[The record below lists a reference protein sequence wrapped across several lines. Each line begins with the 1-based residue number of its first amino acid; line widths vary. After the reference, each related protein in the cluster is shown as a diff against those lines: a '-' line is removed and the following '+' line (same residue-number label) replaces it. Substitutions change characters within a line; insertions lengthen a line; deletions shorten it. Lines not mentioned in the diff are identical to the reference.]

1 MDPYATG
8 VYIFLGK
15 TGTTICP
22 VAAILSVLTVRPR
35 HLTGPLLQH
44 SNGSTLTSYTLV
56 TQVKQALAAAGH
68 DPHHYS
74 GHSFRIVAATAAA
87 QAGIPDHQIKMLG

>member
-22 VAAILSVLTVRPR
+22 VAAILSFLTVRPR